1 MAKHGHRPGRQRPA
15 NPKRVKRELK
25 RTGYNVS
32 PRKAMAAQ
40 TRKPTKPKRSVHK
53 PKAGDVDILIPAK
66 GAKNVRRLRSKSQRA
81 LEKMGL

>member
-1 MAKHGHRPGRQRPA
+1 MPKHIQRPGRQRPA
-15 NPKRVKRELK
+15 NPKRVKKELK

-32 PRKAMAAQ
+32 PRKAMAAR
-40 TRKPTKPKRSVHK
+40 TRKQTKPKRSIHK

-66 GAKNVRRLRSKSQRA
+66 GAKNVRRLRSKSKRE